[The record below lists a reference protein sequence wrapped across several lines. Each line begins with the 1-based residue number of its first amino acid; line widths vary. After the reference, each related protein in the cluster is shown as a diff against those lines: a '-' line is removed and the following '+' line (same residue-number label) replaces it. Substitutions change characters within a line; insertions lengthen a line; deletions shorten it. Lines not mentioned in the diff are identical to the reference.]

1 MRWEAHS
8 SFSWNDPSW
17 SRVAWL
23 LTFFFPS
30 FSASTHPLFFCSAPT
45 SHLTS
50 YFSPLFSI
58 ELFLLT
64 TLPNSSSS
72 LPFVQFFNHLQ
83 TSTNAGQRR
92 HCPAHHPLYLLFSF
106 STISKPLPTPVN
118 DGQTRYSEVNVLQCL
133 KNPLLLMGLEP
144 QTKRF
149 EVQTTCHPGTLTLIV
164 YYALKIY
171 ILKLII

>member
-1 MRWEAHS
+1 MSTPLNKSISEKTVENESETVGKLEMRWEAHS

-50 YFSPLFSI
+50 YFGPLFSI

-92 HCPAHHPLYLLFSF
+92 SNALQWSQCATVSEKSFVADGTWTPNQKVWGSNHLPSGHTHPYCIL
-106 STISKPLPTPVN
+106 
-118 DGQTRYSEVNVLQCL
+118 C
-133 KNPLLLMGLEP
+133 
-144 QTKRF
+144 TKD
-149 EVQTTCHPGTLTLIV
+149 
-164 YYALKIY
+164 IY
-171 ILKLII
+171 T